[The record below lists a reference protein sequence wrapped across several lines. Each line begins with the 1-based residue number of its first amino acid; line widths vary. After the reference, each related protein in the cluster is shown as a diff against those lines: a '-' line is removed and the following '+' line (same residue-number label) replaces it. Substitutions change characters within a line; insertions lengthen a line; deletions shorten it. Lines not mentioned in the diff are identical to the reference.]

1 MSKINNLL
9 RESTT
14 TSSSSIGRPD
24 LVALTRATT
33 DLIYTDLVAIQHTRQ
48 PEATIYGVKYLNHNK
63 DMSFM
68 SAGTYGGAINSR
80 DDIPEVENKSYVKG
94 DLFKFED
101 VVYKVL
107 KDNPFE
113 GTKETDM
120 WYILA
125 EALVDLTIRT
135 VPDAAPTSYFEKSDS
150 EIAEASLRMDRWQ
163 VPVRTRKLKTDLTV
177 ELAQD
182 LESNQFDATNTIDD
196 LLATVM
202 AEEVNKD
209 IVQSLITVSSRF
221 RVTGTTDKGM
231 LDLTTADTAPEQGRR
246 LYRYIC
252 EMNAHIQRSTSYT
265 GSYVMASSRCAALLS
280 ASGWLK
286 EDSQNMLTDGRL
298 NNGLPLYSDAVSPI
312 DYVIV
317 GVKANFGDMEHV
329 GSLFYA
335 PYTEGLDL
343 ESEEHVGAY
352 KVIVDPD
359 SLQPSLMLMVRY
371 GLSVNPYT
379 LGVPDEEARVING
392 DDFDSLAGMSKM
404 SVLLGVKL
412 PKLIEE

>member
-1 MSKINNLL
+1 MSKIHNLL

-14 TSSSSIGRPD
+14 TGTSSIGRPD

-33 DLIYTDLVAIQHTRQ
+33 NLIYTDLVASQRTKQ
-48 PEATIYGVKYLNHNK
+48 PEATLYGVKYLNHDK
-63 DMSFM
+63 VMSFM
-68 SAGTYGGAINSR
+68 SAATYAGAISSR
-80 DDIPEVENKSYVKG
+80 DGIPEFENKAWAKG
-94 DLFKFED
+94 DLFQNEK

-113 GTKETDM
+113 GTSETEPFD
-120 WYILA
+120 IISEAIVDSAIRLVA
-125 EALVDLTIRT
+125 EAADTSKFESADSDVS
-135 VPDAAPTSYFEKSDS
+135 DASF
-150 EIAEASLRMDRWQ
+150 RMDRWK
-163 VPVRTRKLKTDLTV
+163 VPVKSRKLRTDLTV

-182 LESNQFDATNTIDD
+182 MEANGFDAAVTVEDV
-196 LLATVM
+196 LATVM

-221 RVTGTTDKGM
+221 RVEGISDKGM
-231 LDLTTADTAPEQGRR
+231 LDLTGVDEAPEMGRR

-252 EMNAHIQRSTSYT
+252 EMNGNIQRQTSYSGT
-265 GSYVMASSRCAALLS
+265 YVLASSRVAAMLD
-280 ASGWLK
+280 ASGWVK
-286 EDSQNMLTDGRL
+286 EDEDSELSYGKL
-298 NNGLPLYSDAVSPI
+298 NNGLKLYVDAVTPV

-317 GVKANFGDMEHV
+317 GVKATFGELESV

-343 ESEEHVGAY
+343 EDPEHVGAF

-359 SLQPSLMLMVRY
+359 SLQPTVCLLVRY

-379 LGVPDEEARVING
+379 LGIADKDARVIDGSDMDN
-392 DDFDSLAGMSKM
+392 LAGLSKM

-412 PKLIEE
+412 PKLIED